1 MRHDFR
7 LHPAQSSWT
16 RRKKSPLRRSL
27 PVIFI
32 LIISAIAVYTSISW
46 TESSAVAD
54 ATPPGDRLDLTIPD
68 AGDDSQPSSNG
79 ALFEPLPPSV
89 TPTQTATG
97 LPPEPGIETVATTPV
112 NISLPLPL
120 PKAKTVTAG
129 ADASDESDI
138 NSEKWLEEKV
148 LSGDSLA
155 LIFSRLGLS
164 AQLLHQITNSCEE
177 AQGLTNIKPGESVR
191 VRLGNEGRLQELI
204 YQPNAIE
211 TMHITPVGDS
221 FRLENHTKTVEKR
234 LGYVSDSIDNSFYLS
249 AQKSGLSDALI
260 MSLATIFGWD
270 IDFALEI
277 RKGDRFTVV
286 YEEEFLNG
294 SRFGNGKIIAAEFI
308 NRGNV
313 YRAIRYEKDDGEYD
327 YYSPD
332 GKSMRKAFL
341 RSPVDFRR
349 ISSHFA
355 KERWH
360 PVLGKK
366 RPHHGVDYAASTGT
380 PIKAAGD
387 GTVIFRGVKGGYG
400 RAVIIKHGS
409 QYSTLYGHMSRFNG
423 SVKNGSKVKQGQTI
437 GYVGQSGMATG
448 PHLHYEFR
456 INGAHKNPLTVKL
469 PASKP
474 LEARYMSDFR
484 KNSNRLS
491 TTLDLLKR
499 SMLAQATK
507 E

>member
-16 RRKKSPLRRSL
+16 HRKKSPLRRGL

-32 LIISAIAVYTSISW
+32 LMISAIAVYTAISW
-46 TESSAVAD
+46 TETSAVAD
-54 ATPPGDRLDLTIPD
+54 ATFPGDRLDLTIPD
-68 AGDDSQPSSNG
+68 AGEDSQPSSNG
-79 ALFEPLPPSV
+79 ALFEPQTPSV
-89 TPTQTATG
+89 TPAQAATG
-97 LPPEPGIETVATTPV
+97 LTTEPGIEPAATTPD

-120 PKAKTVTAG
+120 PKATTAAAG
-129 ADASDESDI
+129 AEASDESDI
-138 NSEKWLEEKV
+138 NSGKWLEEKV
-148 LSGDSLA
+148 LNGDSLA

-164 AQLLHQITNSCEE
+164 AQLLHQITHSSKE
-177 AQGLTNIKPGESVR
+177 AQGLTNIKPGETVR
-191 VRLGNEGRLQELI
+191 IRLGDKGKLQELI

-221 FRLENHTKTVEKR
+221 FRVENHTKTVEKR

-409 QYSTLYGHMSRFNG
+409 QYSTLYGHMSKFDG

-456 INGAHKNPLTVKL
+456 INGVHKNPLTVKL

-474 LEARYMSDFR
+474 LEARHMSDFR
-484 KNSNRLS
+484 ENSARLS